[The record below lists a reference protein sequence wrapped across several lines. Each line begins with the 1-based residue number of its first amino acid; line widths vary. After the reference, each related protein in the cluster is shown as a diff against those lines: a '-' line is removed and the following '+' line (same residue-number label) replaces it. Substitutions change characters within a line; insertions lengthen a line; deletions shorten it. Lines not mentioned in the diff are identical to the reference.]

1 MSVETT
7 TAATFAIRDVAE
19 IAMGACIMAFP
30 VATAEEIWNL
40 GEELTLVRAFLFS
53 LASLFFLGL
62 LVLLLHHG
70 SDVPKDP
77 KVFFQR
83 VLSTYGLTLVIAALL
98 LFGVDRLDLLGH
110 PWVSLK
116 RTILVAFPACF
127 AATAVDSIAS

>member
-1 MSVETT
+1 MRDGRSAGVRF
-7 TAATFAIRDVAE
+7 AARDVAE

-30 VATAEEIWNL
+30 VATTEEIWNL
-40 GEELTLVRAFLFS
+40 GEELTLVRALLFS

-62 LVLLLHHG
+62 LVFLLHHG
-70 SDVPKDP
+70 RDVPKDP

-98 LFGVDRLDLLGH
+98 LFGVDRLELLGH